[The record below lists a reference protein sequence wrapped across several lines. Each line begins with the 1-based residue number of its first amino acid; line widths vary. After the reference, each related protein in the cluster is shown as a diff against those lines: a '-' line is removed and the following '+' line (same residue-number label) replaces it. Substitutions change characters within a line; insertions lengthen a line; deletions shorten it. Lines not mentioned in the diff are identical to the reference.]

1 VFRIDKSVLQIRIR
15 MVPHLD
21 PDPHQSQN
29 WSYYRCK
36 TNFFFSGQGLF
47 PAAAAARG
55 ADELWGLFWT
65 EEMRELTITHTNRRI
80 MKMMDAMGPDLLAND
95 SGIGL
100 VHMVSLNYLTG
111 TFFLLFFLFFT
122 LLSLLF
128 RIRKYFLWIRT
139 SR

>member
-1 VFRIDKSVLQIRIR
+1 LKNFVFL
-15 MVPHLD
+15 
-21 PDPHQSQN
+21 
-29 WSYYRCK
+29 
-36 TNFFFSGQGLF
+36 GQGLF
-47 PAAAAARG
+47 PAAAAARS